1 MTFKLLLSSTKHP
14 SVQGTWVFV
23 TMSRGQ
29 HKKKDTTS
37 PSFLFT
43 SFLASRSNYEEFEL
57 AGAVKTKTH
66 WHKSTE
72 RESRV
77 VRKGWGLQCYQQQ
90 HWQQQKQVMPY
101 EEDSSSLHVHV
112 IYLSTS
118 SIISPLTYHFPGTPI
133 ETTPHMFMLASQDF

>member
-66 WHKSTE
+66 WHKSS
-72 RESRV
+72 ESPD
-77 VRKGWGLQCYQQQ
+77 L
-90 HWQQQKQVMPY
+90 
-101 EEDSSSLHVHV
+101 
-112 IYLSTS
+112 
-118 SIISPLTYHFPGTPI
+118 
-133 ETTPHMFMLASQDF
+133 